1 MNMNMPLKPLCI
13 ALVVAL
19 AGCAV
24 TEPKTRVQIDMP
36 QQFTEAA
43 VPAAAGVTSQLTTDW
58 WTNFG
63 SPQLT
68 SLIEQALA
76 GSADVRIAAERITQA
91 ELALRVANASLLPT
105 IGVGAG
111 QSFSRTDSAGT
122 DATTRRG
129 TSISIAMSYEIDLWG
144 RLAAGIQ
151 AQQQAV
157 NISRF
162 DADTV
167 RLTLTSGVA
176 ATYFQ
181 LLATRERLDIARE
194 NLATAERV
202 LKVVDARYRNGVAT
216 QLDLSQQTTAVL
228 NQRAALIP
236 LEVTERQTVS
246 ALALLIGR
254 VPQGFGVAD
263 DNFEELR
270 VPAVGA
276 GLPSE
281 LLTRRPDLAAAEAQL
296 AAADA
301 NVAAA
306 RAALLP
312 SISLSTSGG
321 LATAALL
328 SLADPTHVL
337 AIGLSLAQTLFDGG
351 QRRAQVGIEQ
361 SQRRILI
368 ETYGSAV
375 RTALKEVDDAL
386 GNADSG
392 ARLESAQQQTVE
404 QAQRSLKLAEIRY
417 REGAGDL
424 LATLDAQRSLFSAQD
439 QLAQARLA
447 RLAAS
452 LDLFKALGGGW
463 SSPQAIAKLGTS
475 S

>member
-1 MNMNMPLKPLCI
+1 MNPLCI
-13 ALVVAL
+13 ALAVAV
-19 AGCAV
+19 AGCAT

-36 QQFTEAA
+36 RQFTEAA
-43 VPAAAGVTSQLTTDW
+43 VPPAAGVTSQLTTDW
-58 WTNFG
+58 WTSFG

-68 SLIEQALA
+68 SLIQQALA
-76 GSADVRIAAERITQA
+76 GSSDIRIAAERITQA
-91 ELALRVANASLLPT
+91 ELALRVANASLLPS

-111 QSFSRTDSAGT
+111 QSFSRTDSPGAA
-122 DATTRRG
+122 ATTRRG
-129 TSISIAMSYEIDLWG
+129 TSVSIAMSYEIDLWG

-151 AQQQAV
+151 AQQQAL

-167 RLTLTSGVA
+167 RLTLTTSVA

-181 LLATRERLDIARE
+181 VLATRERLDIARD

-254 VPQGFGVAD
+254 VPQGFGVAA

-270 VPAVGA
+270 VPAVGP

-312 SISLSTSGG
+312 SISLSTSAG
-321 LATAALL
+321 LATSALL
-328 SLADPTHVL
+328 SLANPTNVL
-337 AIGLSLAQTLFDGG
+337 SIGLSLAQTLFDGG
-351 QRRAQVGIEQ
+351 QRRAQVAIEQ
-361 SQRRILI
+361 SQRRILV
-368 ETYGSAV
+368 ETYANAV
-375 RTALKEVDDAL
+375 RTSLKEVDDAL

-392 ARLESAQQQTVE
+392 LRLESAQQQTVE
-404 QAQRSLKLAEIRY
+404 QAQRSLRLAEIRY
-417 REGAGDL
+417 REGVGDL
-424 LATLDAQRSLFSAQD
+424 LAVLDAQRSLFSAQD
-439 QLAQARLA
+439 QLAQARLT
-447 RLAAS
+447 RLTAS

-463 SSPQAIAKLGTS
+463 VAPESTAVVTS
-475 S
+475 STH

>member
-1 MNMNMPLKPLCI
+1 MN
-13 ALVVAL
+13 
-19 AGCAV
+19 
-24 TEPKTRVQIDMP
+24 
-36 QQFTEAA
+36 
-43 VPAAAGVTSQLTTDW
+43 
-58 WTNFG
+58 
-63 SPQLT
+63 
-68 SLIEQALA
+68 
-76 GSADVRIAAERITQA
+76 
-91 ELALRVANASLLPT
+91 
-105 IGVGAG
+105 
-111 QSFSRTDSAGT
+111 
-122 DATTRRG
+122 
-129 TSISIAMSYEIDLWG
+129 YEIDLWG

-167 RLTLTSGVA
+167 RLTLTTGVA

-181 LLATRERLDIARE
+181 LLATRERLDIARD

-254 VPQGFGVAD
+254 VPQGFGVAED
-263 DNFEELR
+263 KFEELR

-337 AIGLSLAQTLFDGG
+337 SIGLSLAQTLFDGG
-351 QRRAQVGIEQ
+351 QKRAQVGIEQ
-361 SQRRILI
+361 SQRRILV

-392 ARLESAQQQTVE
+392 LRLESAQQQTVE
-404 QAQRSLKLAEIRY
+404 QAQRSLRLAEVRY
-417 REGAGDL
+417 REGVGDL
-424 LATLDAQRSLFSAQD
+424 LSVLDAQRSLFSAQD
-439 QLAQARLA
+439 QLAQARLT
-447 RLAAS
+447 RLTAS

-463 SSPQAIAKLGTS
+463 AG
-475 S
+475 

>member
-1 MNMNMPLKPLCI
+1 MKTNMKPLCI
-13 ALVVAL
+13 ALAVAL

-36 QQFTEAA
+36 QQFSEVV
-43 VPAAAGVTSQLTTDW
+43 VPPAAGVTSQLTTDW

-76 GSADVRIAAERITQA
+76 GSSDVRIAAERITQA
-91 ELALRVANASLLPT
+91 ELALRVANASLLPS
-105 IGVGAG
+105 IGLGAG
-111 QSFSRTDSAGT
+111 QSFSRTDSSGA

-129 TSISIAMSYEIDLWG
+129 TSVSIAMSYEIDLWG

-151 AQQQAV
+151 AQQEAV

-167 RLTLTSGVA
+167 RLTLTTGVA

-228 NQRAALIP
+228 NQRTALIP

-254 VPQGFGVAD
+254 VPQGFGVDAE
-263 DNFEELR
+263 NFEQLA

-337 AIGLSLAQTLFDGG
+337 SIGLSLAQTLFDGG

-361 SQRRILI
+361 SQRRVLV

-392 ARLESAQQQTVE
+392 VRLESAQQQTVE
-404 QAQRSLKLAEIRY
+404 QAQRSLRLAEVRY
-417 REGAGDL
+417 REGVGDL
-424 LATLDAQRSLFSAQD
+424 LSVLDAQRSLFSAQD
-439 QLAQARLA
+439 QLAQARLT
-447 RLAAS
+447 RLTAS

-463 SSPQAIAKLGTS
+463 GEAQSSATQARS
-475 S
+475 

>member
-1 MNMNMPLKPLCI
+1 M
-13 ALVVAL
+13 
-19 AGCAV
+19 
-24 TEPKTRVQIDMP
+24 
-36 QQFTEAA
+36 
-43 VPAAAGVTSQLTTDW
+43 PAAAGVTSQLTTDW
-58 WTNFG
+58 WKNFG

-76 GSADVRIAAERITQA
+76 GSSDVRIAAERITQA
-91 ELALRVANASLLPT
+91 ELALRVANASLLPS

-111 QSFSRTDSAGT
+111 QSFSRSDSAGA

-129 TSISIAMSYEIDLWG
+129 TSVSIAMSYEIDLWG

-151 AQQQAV
+151 AQQEAV

-167 RLTLTSGVA
+167 RLTLTTGVA

-254 VPQGFGVAD
+254 VPQGFGVGAE
-263 DNFEELR
+263 NFEQLA

-312 SISLSTSGG
+312 SISLSTSAG
-321 LATAALL
+321 LATSALL
-328 SLADPTHVL
+328 SLANPTNVL
-337 AIGLSLAQTLFDGG
+337 SIGLSLAQTLFDGG

-361 SQRRILI
+361 SQRRILV

-392 ARLESAQQQTVE
+392 VRLESAQQQTVE
-404 QAQRSLKLAEIRY
+404 QAQRSLRLAEIRY
-417 REGAGDL
+417 REGVGDL
-424 LATLDAQRSLFSAQD
+424 LSVLDAQRSLFSAQD
-439 QLAQARLA
+439 QLAQARLT
-447 RLAAS
+447 RLTAS

-463 SSPQAIAKLGTS
+463 LAPEATASANPASIC
-475 S
+475 

>member
-1 MNMNMPLKPLCI
+1 MNTNSKPLCI
-13 ALVVAL
+13 ALAVAL

-43 VPAAAGVTSQLTTDW
+43 VPAPAGVTSQLTTDW
-58 WTNFG
+58 WTNFR

-91 ELALRVANASLLPT
+91 ELALRVANASLLPS

-122 DATTRRG
+122 DASTRRG
-129 TSISIAMSYEIDLWG
+129 TSVSIAMSYEIDLWG

-151 AQQQAV
+151 AQQQGV

-167 RLTLTSGVA
+167 RLTLATGVA

-181 LLATRERLDIARE
+181 LLATRERLDIARD
-194 NLATAERV
+194 NLATTERV

-236 LEVTERQTVS
+236 LEVTERQTIS

-254 VPQGFGVAD
+254 VPQGFGVGAE
-263 DNFEELR
+263 NFEQVA

-337 AIGLSLAQTLFDGG
+337 SIGLSLAQTLFDGG

-386 GNADSG
+386 GNADRG
-392 ARLESAQQQTVE
+392 ARLEDAQQQTVE
-404 QAQRSLKLAEIRY
+404 QAQRSLRLAEIRY
-417 REGAGDL
+417 REGVGDL
-424 LATLDAQRSLFSAQD
+424 LAVLDAQRSLFSAQD
-439 QLAQARLA
+439 QLAQSRLA
-447 RLAAS
+447 RLTAS
-452 LDLFKALGGGW
+452 TDLFKALGGGW
-463 SSPQAIAKLGTS
+463 VAAESTATQLTQR
-475 S
+475 

>member
-1 MNMNMPLKPLCI
+1 
-13 ALVVAL
+13 
-19 AGCAV
+19 
-24 TEPKTRVQIDMP
+24 
-36 QQFTEAA
+36 
-43 VPAAAGVTSQLTTDW
+43 
-58 WTNFG
+58 
-63 SPQLT
+63 
-68 SLIEQALA
+68 
-76 GSADVRIAAERITQA
+76 
-91 ELALRVANASLLPT
+91 
-105 IGVGAG
+105 
-111 QSFSRTDSAGT
+111 
-122 DATTRRG
+122 
-129 TSISIAMSYEIDLWG
+129 
-144 RLAAGIQ
+144 
-151 AQQQAV
+151 
-157 NISRF
+157 
-162 DADTV
+162 
-167 RLTLTSGVA
+167 
-176 ATYFQ
+176 
-181 LLATRERLDIARE
+181 
-194 NLATAERV
+194 V

-254 VPQGFGVAD
+254 VPQGFGLAA
-263 DNFEELR
+263 DNFEQLA
-270 VPAVGA
+270 VPTVGA

-328 SLADPTHVL
+328 SLADPTRVL
-337 AIGLSLAQTLFDGG
+337 SIGLSLAQTLFDGG

-361 SQRRILI
+361 SQRRILV

-392 ARLESAQQQTVE
+392 VRLESAQQQTVE
-404 QAQRSLKLAEIRY
+404 QAQRSLRLAEIRY
-417 REGAGDL
+417 REGVGDL

-447 RLAAS
+447 RLTAS

-463 SSPQAIAKLGTS
+463 VAPEATAESAK
-475 S
+475 